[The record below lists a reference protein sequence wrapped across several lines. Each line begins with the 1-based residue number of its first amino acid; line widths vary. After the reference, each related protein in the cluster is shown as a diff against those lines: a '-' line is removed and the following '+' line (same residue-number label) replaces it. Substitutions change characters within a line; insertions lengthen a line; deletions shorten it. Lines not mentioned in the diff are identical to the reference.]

1 MFFARSLTIGS
12 IAALAV
18 VVASNPVRALPLSP
32 GDRLRLFIPGEEG
45 LPDNERFSATY
56 EVNVDGNIN
65 IPYLPPLRASGK
77 EVPELEQNIKQALL
91 SGGFFQ
97 RDFLR
102 VSLEIFEWAA
112 VQVTVGG
119 AVFYPGRVLINQT
132 DSKGRDLPA
141 AIATLSGDYPAE
153 RYLTNAI
160 QAVGGVTPN
169 ANIEQVRLI
178 RGGQEQQIDLSGV
191 FTGAPVNDI
200 ALIAGDQVV
209 VPELDRAQ
217 NQLVRL
223 SQITPDSIRV
233 YLSNLSDPNA
243 TTPRADQLPY
253 GSRFSQAVVA
263 ANCLGGSSAVN
274 ANRKAILVQTNRV
287 TGETQTFES
296 PVENLVKQSST
307 NPEVNPFLM
316 PEDSIACYDST
327 ASNVGNVFNL
337 LGNIFNPIRALQQ
350 IFGN

>member
-1 MFFARSLTIGS
+1 M
-12 IAALAV
+12 AAVAV
-18 VVASNPVRALPLSP
+18 VVASTPVRALPLSP

-65 IPYLPPLRASGK
+65 IPYLPPLRASGR
-77 EVPELEQNIKQALL
+77 EILELRQNIEQALI

-102 VSLEIFEWAA
+102 VSLEIFEWAP

-132 DSKGRDLPA
+132 ESKGRDLPA

-153 RYLTNAI
+153 RYLTDAI

-169 ANIEQVRLI
+169 ANVEQVRLI

-191 FTGAPVNDI
+191 FTGAPVNDV

-209 VPELDRAQ
+209 VPEVDRTQ

-223 SQITPDSIRV
+223 SQITPNSIRV
-233 YLSNLSDPNA
+233 YLSNLTNPNVGA
-243 TTPRADQLPY
+243 PRADELPY

-263 ANCLGGSSAVN
+263 ANCLGGSSSINAKRRAV
-274 ANRKAILVQTNRV
+274 LVQTNRV

-296 PVENLVKQSST
+296 RVEDLVKNSST

-316 PEDSIACYDST
+316 PEDSVACYDST
-327 ASNVGNVFNL
+327 ATNIGNVFNL
-337 LGNIFNPIRALQQ
+337 IGNIFNPIRALQE
-350 IFGN
+350 IFGD